1 MYNSV
6 FALAFSI
13 DHKNQD
19 ASDLTATDIRAAV
32 QRRMADLNFLDD
44 ELLEAVWPPED
55 TYDKDDD

>member
-6 FALAFSI
+6 FTLAFSV
-13 DHKNQD
+13 DHKNRD

-32 QRRMADLNFLDD
+32 MQRMADLDFLND

-55 TYDKDDD
+55 TYDKDKG

>member
-6 FALAFSI
+6 FTLAFSV
-13 DHKNQD
+13 DHKNRD

-32 QRRMADLNFLDD
+32 MQRMADLDFLND